1 VGAGAVPFGLAVG
14 EGAVWVAVL
23 RGTRQVVLELGP
35 QIGNLE
41 QTIRYGGQ
49 AAAPVLFRLRP
60 LAIGGGS
67 VFAIDSAVGGIWR
80 IDPHT
85 GTARK
90 LAEGLDALSLA
101 AGGGAVWAAGSSG
114 VTKIDALTGQE
125 LGSTSLGS
133 QAFGETASVAL
144 GANAAWYAA
153 SSGHTLLKLDPQSVS
168 TTQTFSVGLG
178 PSGIAVGEGAV
189 WVANSRDGT
198 VSRVDP
204 QRDRPVTIRL
214 GQTPGGI
221 IAAYGAVWTSPGEPR
236 S

>member
-1 VGAGAVPFGLAVG
+1 MPSGWRCSAV
-14 EGAVWVAVL
+14 
-23 RGTRQVVLELGP
+23 RGRSCSSSAPTSATCER
-35 QIGNLE
+35 
-41 QTIRYGGQ
+41 TIPYGGEAQ
-49 AAAPVLFRLRP
+49 APVLFRLHP
-60 LAIGGGS
+60 LAVGGGA
-67 VFAIDSAVGGIWR
+67 VWAIDSAVGGIWR
-80 IDPHT
+80 IPHA
-85 GTARK
+85 GKAQK

-101 AGGGAVWAAGSSG
+101 AGGGAVWVAGSSG
-114 VTKIDALTGQE
+114 VTKLDAVTGSD
-125 LGSTSLGS
+125 LGSGSTGS

-144 GANAAWYAA
+144 GGNAVWFAA
-153 SSGHTLLKLDPQSVS
+153 SSGQTLSKLDPQSVA
-168 TTQTFSVGLG
+168 TTKTFSVGKG

-204 QRDRPVTIRL
+204 QRDQPVTIRL